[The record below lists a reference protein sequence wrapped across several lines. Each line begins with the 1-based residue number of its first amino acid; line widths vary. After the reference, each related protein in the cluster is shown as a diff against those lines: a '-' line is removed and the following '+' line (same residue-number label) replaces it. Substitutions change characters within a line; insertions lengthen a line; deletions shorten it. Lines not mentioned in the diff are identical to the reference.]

1 MIAAESNM
9 RALRSALG
17 VAAVLGGFVHLGFGA
32 KLLAQ
37 ASPGALHGLPEY
49 NPAVRLDPGASLTCS
64 GAHSI
69 ERLVARWAA
78 LFRER
83 QPGFEIALGLEGT
96 ATAIPT
102 LTGRKAQI
110 GLLAR
115 SMRSSEAAAF
125 ADQRGYKPTA
135 VPIALEAVAVVVHR
149 DNPLR
154 GLTLEQLD
162 AVFSRSRRRG
172 AERSVEV
179 WQQLG
184 VSGPLQHER
193 LQLLTRE
200 PGSTTLEQFVDLAL
214 NGGDLRPEAVA
225 LSSPEDLV
233 RRLER
238 SPAAIGFAGLTAL
251 TPRVRALALGLD
263 AGALVLPDEHSVRAG
278 TYPLTRT
285 FTAVVDQPP
294 GRPTEPVVREFLRFA
309 LSREGQ
315 AAAIALGFIPVSAEE
330 SRKTARI
337 LN

>member
-1 MIAAESNM
+1 M

-17 VAAVLGGFVHLGFGA
+17 AAVLLGGFVHLGFGVR
-32 KLLAQ
+32 LLAQ
-37 ASPGALHGLPEY
+37 ASPGALHGLPDY
-49 NPAVRLDPGASLTCS
+49 KPAVQLDEGVSLTCS

-83 QPGFEIALGLEGT
+83 HSGFEIELALEGT

-115 SMRSSEAAAF
+115 SMRASEAAAF
-125 ADQRGYKPTA
+125 ADRRGYKPTA
-135 VPIALEAVAVVVHR
+135 VPIALEAVAVVVHP

-162 AVFSRSRRRG
+162 AMFSRSRRRG
-172 AERSVEV
+172 AERSVDL

-214 NGGDLRPEAVA
+214 KGGDVRPEAVA
-225 LSSPEDLV
+225 LTSPEELV

-238 SPAAIGFAGLTAL
+238 SPAAIGFAGLAAL
-251 TPRVRALALGLD
+251 TPRVRALALGED
-263 AGALVLPDEHSVRAG
+263 PGTLVLPDEQSVRAG

-285 FTAVVDQPP
+285 FTALVDRAP

-315 AAAIALGFIPVSAEE
+315 AEAIALGFIPVSAEE
-330 SRKTARI
+330 ARKTVRI
-337 LN
+337 LD